1 MPYPPF
7 VRVSGRF
14 TVEVSALVSSG
25 SIGNYTQIATAK
37 LVLLNGT
44 AYEGVPII
52 TGNSLKHWH
61 SVYLV
66 ENYVSLGG
74 KYANI
79 LCKHGIGLRG
89 LKHDVDS
96 FDKISKDSYAN
107 SEQEAI
113 IDVCNDI
120 HGFLIPEKQLKRDSI
135 VEVSNAI
142 PVLTEDNLENVSKF
156 AIQYNRVV
164 PYTVSKNLGEGQEGQ
179 GMMVFKQEHASVPL
193 FGFAMSMDLGW
204 ILRPKYE
211 GDGSI
216 VSELPN
222 KDNVVEERRRRA
234 RAALLAMLNLINGGG
249 SKQARSLPIIG
260 VQELMIVASNVPI
273 PKPVHAAFENYA
285 TQTIDALRVYANN
298 VNDAKIY
305 VHCYS
310 ASGKPING
318 CEQRQGDK
326 IQVHNHSSLEDMF
339 NNVINETLSI
349 M

>member
-25 SIGNYTQIATAK
+25 NIGNYTQIATAK

-61 SVYLV
+61 AVYLV

-79 LCKHGIGLRG
+79 LCKHGIGVRG
-89 LKHDVDS
+89 FKYDVDS
-96 FDKISKDSYAN
+96 FDKIDKNNYAN
-107 SEQEAI
+107 TEQEAI
-113 IDVCNDI
+113 IDICNDI
-120 HGFLIPEKQLKRDSI
+120 HGFLIPDKQLKRDSI
-135 VEVSNAI
+135 VETSNAI

-156 AIQYNRVV
+156 AIQYNRVAPNV
-164 PYTVSKNLGEGQEGQ
+164 IKDKLGEEY
-179 GMMVFKQEHASVPL
+179 GMMPFKQEHASVPL

-204 ILRPKYE
+204 ILRPRYE

-216 VSELPN
+216 VLELPN
-222 KDNVVEERRRRA
+222 KKDNVVEERKRRA
-234 RAALLAMLNLINGGG
+234 RAALLAVLNLITGSG

-260 VQELMIVASNVPI
+260 VQELMIVVSNVPI
-273 PKPVHAAFENYA
+273 PKLVHAAFDNYA
-285 TQTIDALRVYANN
+285 AQTIDALRIYASNIN
-298 VNDAKIY
+298 GAEIH

-310 ASGKPING
+310 ASSKPING
-318 CEQRQGDK
+318 CEQRSSDK
-326 IQVHNHSSLEDMF
+326 VQMHSHSSLEDMF

>member
-37 LVLLNGT
+37 LVLPNGT

-74 KYANI
+74 KYTNI

-89 LKHDVDS
+89 LKHDINS

-142 PVLTEDNLENVSKF
+142 PVLTENNLENVSKF

-164 PYTVSKNLGEGQEGQ
+164 PNTVSNKLGEGQERQ

-193 FGFAMSMDLGW
+193 FGFAVSMDLGW
-204 ILRPKYE
+204 ILRPRYE
-211 GDGSI
+211 GDGSSI
-216 VSELPN
+216 SIPGVDIN
-222 KDNVVEERRRRA
+222 EERKRRA
-234 RAALLAMLNLINGGG
+234 RAALLAVLNLINGGG

-285 TQTIDALRVYANN
+285 AQTIDALRIYASN
-298 VNDAKIY
+298 VNNAKIY

-318 CEQRQGDK
+318 CGQRQGDK
-326 IQVHNHSSLEDMF
+326 IQVHDHSSLEDMF
-339 NNVINETLSI
+339 NSVINEVLG
-349 M
+349 MM

>member
-25 SIGNYTQIATAK
+25 NIGNYTQIATAK
-37 LVLLNGT
+37 LVLLNGA

-61 SVYLV
+61 AVYLV
-66 ENYVSLGG
+66 ENYMSLGG
-74 KYANI
+74 KYVNI
-79 LCKHGIGLRG
+79 LCKHGIGVRG
-89 LKHDVDS
+89 FKYDVDS
-96 FDKISKDSYAN
+96 FNKIDKNNYAN
-107 SEQEAI
+107 TEQEAI
-113 IDVCNDI
+113 IDICNDI
-120 HGFLIPEKQLKRDSI
+120 HGFLIPDKQLKRDSV
-135 VEVSNAI
+135 VEASNAI

-156 AIQYNRVV
+156 AIQYNRVAPRV
-164 PYTVSKNLGEGQEGQ
+164 IKDKLGEEY
-179 GMMVFKQEHASVPL
+179 GMMPFKQEHASVAL

-204 ILRPKYE
+204 ILRPRYE

-216 VSELPN
+216 VLELPN
-222 KDNVVEERRRRA
+222 KKDNVVEERKRRA
-234 RAALLAMLNLINGGG
+234 RAALLAVLNLITGSG

-260 VQELMIVASNVPI
+260 VQELMIVVSNVPI
-273 PKPVHAAFENYA
+273 PKLVHAAFENYA

-310 ASGKPING
+310 VSGKPING

-326 IQVHNHSSLEDMF
+326 IQVHNHLSLEDMF

>member
-7 VRVSGRF
+7 VRVSGKF

-37 LVLLNGT
+37 LVLLNGA
-44 AYEGVPII
+44 AYEGVPVI

-89 LKHDVDS
+89 LKHDINS
-96 FDKISKDSYAN
+96 FDKISKDSYAD

-142 PVLTEDNLENVSKF
+142 PVLTENNLENVSKF

-164 PYTVSKNLGEGQEGQ
+164 PNTVSNKLGEGQEKQ

-211 GDGSI
+211 GDGSFI
-216 VSELPN
+216 SIPGVDIN
-222 KDNVVEERRRRA
+222 EERKRRA
-234 RAALLAMLNLINGGG
+234 KAALLAVLNLITGSG

-285 TQTIDALRVYANN
+285 TQTIDALRIYANN

-318 CEQRQGDK
+318 CEQKQDNK
-326 IQVHNHSSLEDMF
+326 VQVRNHSSLEDMF
-339 NNVINETLSI
+339 NSVINEVLG
-349 M
+349 MM

>member
-1 MPYPPF
+1 
-7 VRVSGRF
+7 
-14 TVEVSALVSSG
+14 
-25 SIGNYTQIATAK
+25 
-37 LVLLNGT
+37 
-44 AYEGVPII
+44 
-52 TGNSLKHWH
+52 
-61 SVYLV
+61 LV

-222 KDNVVEERRRRA
+222 KDDNVTEERKRRA
-234 RAALLAMLNLINGGG
+234 KAALLAVLNLITGSG

-260 VQELMIVASNVPI
+260 VQELMIVVSNVPI
-273 PKPVHAAFENYA
+273 PKLVHAAFDNYA
-285 TQTIDALRVYANN
+285 AQTIDALRIYANN

-318 CEQRQGDK
+318 CEQRQDNK
-326 IQVHNHSSLEDMF
+326 VQMHSHSSLEDMF
-339 NNVINETLSI
+339 NNVINETLS
-349 M
+349 MM

>member
-37 LVLLNGT
+37 LVLPNGT
-44 AYEGVPII
+44 TYEGVPII

-61 SVYLV
+61 AVYLV

-79 LCKHGIGLRG
+79 LCKHGIGVRG
-89 LKHDVDS
+89 FKYNVDS
-96 FDKISKDSYAN
+96 FDKIDKNNLAN
-107 SEQEAI
+107 TEQEAI

-156 AIQYNRVV
+156 AIQYNRVAPRV
-164 PYTVSKNLGEGQEGQ
+164 VEDKLGKDY
-179 GMMVFKQEHASVPL
+179 GMMPFKQEHVSVPL

-204 ILRPKYE
+204 ILRPRYE
-211 GDGSI
+211 GDGSLI
-216 VSELPN
+216 SKLPN
-222 KDNVVEERRRRA
+222 NGDVTEERKRRA
-234 RAALLAMLNLINGGG
+234 RAALLAVLNLITGSG
-249 SKQARSLPIIG
+249 SKQARSMPIIG
-260 VQELMIVASNVPI
+260 VQELMIIVSNVPI

-285 TQTIDALRVYANN
+285 AQTIDALRVYASNI
-298 VNDAKIY
+298 DGAEIH

-310 ASGKPING
+310 VSGKPING

-326 IQVHNHSSLEDMF
+326 IQVRSHSSLEDMF
-339 NNVINETLSI
+339 NNVINEVLN
-349 M
+349 MMK